1 MNAREQ
7 ILGRL
12 RAHRPA
18 APVSAPEVA
27 AWYAAHRPVTPMA
40 ERVERLCVGLEQ
52 AHAEVHRV
60 TPENWVDRLAEVLQA
75 RALTTLLVGRDTAH
89 GARAAEALAARGVMC
104 PGDGQAVEHWKERL
118 CHEVPAALTAAR
130 AAIAETGTLVLWPD
144 AREPRLMSLVPPV
157 HVVLVDAARVYD
169 TFYEAMGADGWAH
182 GLPTNALLVSGPS
195 KTADIQ
201 QTLAYGAHGPR
212 ELVVLV
218 CAADTETEAEA
229 EGAGA

>member
-40 ERVERLCVGLEQ
+40 ERVERLCAGLEL

-104 PGDGQAVEHWKERL
+104 PGYGQAIEHWKERL
-118 CHEVPAALTAAR
+118 FHEVPAALTAEMAAA
-130 AAIAETGTLVLWPD
+130 AAIFCRCESALMFCSACCSRVSAGAAAPGARSAVFSAAAMVAVLS
-144 AREPRLMSLVPPV
+144 R
-157 HVVLVDAARVYD
+157 
-169 TFYEAMGADGWAH
+169 
-182 GLPTNALLVSGPS
+182 ALLPMAALSACSCKSRDSISG
-195 KTADIQ
+195 IFCR
-201 QTLAYGAHGPR
+201 LF
-212 ELVVLV
+212 
-218 CAADTETEAEA
+218 
-229 EGAGA
+229 AG